1 VLTATDIIEPGQI
14 LDINLLELS
23 ALVIAMRAGVV
34 TVLDCSSE
42 LARLLKVPAECVDA
56 AVLLKRGQELGWY
69 GDTSSNDQPDK
80 RYAVT
85 RHGQSLASTAVIR
98 LLTVIAF
105 PDQPGM
111 PARDVLAYFREQGDG
126 NVRH

>member
-1 VLTATDIIEPGQI
+1 VPTATDIIEPGQI
-14 LDINLLELS
+14 KDITLLELS

-34 TVLDCSSE
+34 TVLDSSRE
-42 LARLLKVPAECVDA
+42 LARLLGIPVESVDA
-56 AVLLKRGQELGWY
+56 SMLLKRGQERGWY
-69 GDTSSNDQPDK
+69 GDTSASDQPDK

-105 PDQPGM
+105 PDQPGI
-111 PARDVLAYFREQGDG
+111 PARDVLAYFRQQGDG